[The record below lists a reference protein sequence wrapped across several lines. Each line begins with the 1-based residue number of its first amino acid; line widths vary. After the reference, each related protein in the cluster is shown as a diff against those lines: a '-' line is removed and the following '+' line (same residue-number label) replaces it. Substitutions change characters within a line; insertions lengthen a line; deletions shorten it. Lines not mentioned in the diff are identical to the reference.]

1 MVLVLLSFPFLLR
14 QIVQSLPEGTRKTG
28 WLVKLCFQIVGVP
41 NCIPPDRCNAKHK
54 QGKSK
59 ERERENKKEQERMQK
74 KIGSIQNKSTATTN
88 KWLLPVHEFTN
99 LLFATHKY
107 Y

>member
-1 MVLVLLSFPFLLR
+1 M
-14 QIVQSLPEGTRKTG
+14 KTG
-28 WLVKLCFQIVGVP
+28 WLVKLCFQIVGVPNCVFFQIVSVP

-74 KIGSIQNKSTATTN
+74 KLGSIQNKSTATTN